1 MPFRYSAANSNAK
14 SSGVMPLFARWR
26 AERDVQ
32 RKAERFVERLLAEP
46 GDEDVRWLASMATR
60 GDTDHARWELR
71 YARRSLGLLTAE
83 RDALDDRTGSAVA
96 RALAAATA
104 QDPQVAAEMQEIAER
119 QFNARLSAYRDALA
133 ARAGAATGAR
143 LGQTLFAFAGGSFRQ
158 VDEQIVRGGDLLGR
172 YLTEANTAL
181 RETFGKASLPENVP
195 PSALAGKPS

>member
-1 MPFRYSAANSNAK
+1 MTMFT
-14 SSGVMPLFARWR
+14 RWR
-26 AERDVQ
+26 TEREFQ

-46 GDEDVRWLASMATR
+46 TDDAVRWLAQVATH

-83 RDALDDRTGSAVA
+83 RDALDDRTGSLVA
-96 RALAAATA
+96 RALADATSR
-104 QDPQVAAEMQEIAER
+104 DPQVAPEMHEIAER

-158 VDEQIVRGGDLLGR
+158 VDEHILRGGEVLSE
-172 YLTEANTAL
+172 YLSEANAHL

-195 PSALAGKPS
+195 PSALRAEH